1 MADSAEEP
9 RRGLLQAAAS
19 LDVRVLAFYRKKVG
33 RTLEADNE
41 SCRLRWI
48 QSRLSAALV
57 PVGSSRR
64 ALQRIVKSPIVAA
77 LQSPNRRGEIALAEA
92 GADRLAAA
100 HRETHDRAAFAMGE
114 GAECCSCVCQAVFSR
129 WTRLRTL

>member
-1 MADSAEEP
+1 MQTRFS
-9 RRGLLQAAAS
+9 S
-19 LDVRVLAFYRKKVG
+19 
-33 RTLEADNE
+33 
-41 SCRLRWI
+41 
-48 QSRLSAALV
+48 ALV

-100 HRETHDRAAFAMGE
+100 RRETHDRAAFAMGE
-114 GAECCSCVCQAVFSR
+114 GAECCRCVCQAVFSLR
-129 WTRLRTL
+129 ARLRTL